1 MFNFPTETWEK
12 RGKKVQREGGGGRK
26 ERTKGGR
33 GMAKVPNVVKLMT
46 MKTKMLTLVK

>member
-1 MFNFPTETWEK
+1 MGEERKKISK
-12 RGKKVQREGGGGRK
+12 RRGGGRK

-33 GMAKVPNVVKLMT
+33 GMAKVTNVVKLMT

>member
-1 MFNFPTETWEK
+1 MGEERKKSSK
-12 RGKKVQREGGGGRK
+12 RRGGRK

-33 GMAKVPNVVKLMT
+33 GMAKVTNVVKLMT